1 MEKFLESHNL
11 TIKSP
16 QSRET
21 YLIQVST
28 SWCEKVE
35 TLEVYCLYDVL
46 RVMKYYLYPYENL
59 WYDVNVER
67 L

>member
-16 QSRET
+16 QANES

-28 SWCEKVE
+28 SWYEKVE
-35 TLEVYCLYDVL
+35 TFEVYCWYDVL

-59 WYDVNVER
+59 WYDVQVTR